1 MKLQAITLAAFL
13 AVAASAKQGGD
24 RRKTD
29 DHDANKKKRELGR
42 NKKKEC
48 AVPIFP
54 TTCESGD
61 LQPTWVGVK
70 GEVCLSAG
78 QSLCRERTNWNFGV
92 TAPVPPGMGGGMMG
106 GGGMGSDPIP
116 GPGTWGPVAPPGFVL
131 MAKGNEAGAPM
142 NIAGMGGDRKLGKK
156 NKKNKKKYQDPYWDY
171 YGNGKPIVLP
181 SPDFPANLPEP
192 ALPYNLTEAS
202 AHLWRGD
209 DCDPVWSFPL
219 GTTDVCVGMVG
230 QMDFPDGAL
239 AASSYLVFKNVVP
252 PSNATATADTGDL
265 WLTWHPLIGGDWK
278 SMPRLKL
285 VTDIDDGIVLKFKR
299 GPDGEDNEDAL
310 ITLDKDGDVDL
321 NPYVKVFFAPDGN
334 RTEAVPVDLA
344 TAITTYNL

>member
-13 AVAASAKQGGD
+13 AVAATAKQGGV
-24 RRKTD
+24 RQKTD
-29 DHDANKKKRELGR
+29 DRDANKKRRELGSKKHKR
-42 NKKKEC
+42 NKC

-78 QSLCRERTNWNFGV
+78 QSLCRKRTNWNVGI
-92 TAPVPPGMGGGMMG
+92 TAPVPPGMGGGGDGMMG
-106 GGGMGSDPIP
+106 GGGDGIP
-116 GPGTWGPVAPPGFVL
+116 GPETWDGVIPSP
-131 MAKGNEAGAPM
+131 K
-142 NIAGMGGDRKLGKK
+142 NIAGMGGDRKLGKNK
-156 NKKNKKKYQDPYWDY
+156 NNKKNGGDKYY
-171 YGNGKPIVLP
+171 YKYPTVLLP
-181 SPDFPANLPEP
+181 PEFPANLPEP

-252 PSNATATADTGDL
+252 PPNATATADTGDL

-299 GPDGEDNEDAL
+299 GPDGKDNEDVL
-310 ITLDKDGDVDL
+310 MTLNKDGDVDL
-321 NPYVKVFFAPDGN
+321 NPYVKVFFAPDGD

-344 TAITTYNL
+344 TAITTYNLM

>member
-13 AVAASAKQGGD
+13 AVAATAKQGGV

-29 DHDANKKKRELGR
+29 DRDANKKRRELGSKKHKR
-42 NKKKEC
+42 NKC

-78 QSLCRERTNWNFGV
+78 QSLCRKRTNWNVGI
-92 TAPVPPGMGGGMMG
+92 TAPVPPGMGGGGDGMMG
-106 GGGMGSDPIP
+106 GGGKMDSIP
-116 GPGTWGPVAPPGFVL
+116 TPDKWGPL
-131 MAKGNEAGAPM
+131 
-142 NIAGMGGDRKLGKK
+142 DRKLG
-156 NKKNKKKYQDPYWDY
+156 KNKKKYQASGTY
-171 YGNGKPIVLP
+171 YNYNGDGNAIVLP
-181 SPDFPANLPEP
+181 SPPANLPEP

-252 PSNATATADTGDL
+252 PPNATATADTGDL

-285 VTDIDDGIVLKFKR
+285 ATDIDDGIVLKFKR
-299 GPDGEDNEDAL
+299 GPDGKDNEDVL
-310 ITLDKDGDVDL
+310 MTLNKDGDVDL

-344 TAITTYNL
+344 TAITTYNLM

>member
-13 AVAASAKQGGD
+13 AVAATAKQGGV
-24 RRKTD
+24 RQKTD
-29 DHDANKKKRELGR
+29 DRDANRKRRELGSKKHKR
-42 NKKKEC
+42 NKC
-48 AVPIFP
+48 AVPIYS

-106 GGGMGSDPIP
+106 GGGSGKDPIP
-116 GPGTWGPVAPPGFVL
+116 GPGSWGPLIPVGSVPV
-131 MAKGNEAGAPM
+131 MRAKGGDEAGAPV
-142 NIAGMGGDRKLGKK
+142 NIAGMGGDRKLGK
-156 NKKNKKKYQDPYWDY
+156 NKKNGGDY
-171 YGNGKPIVLP
+171 VYGYPTVIPPHVQ
-181 SPDFPANLPEP
+181 LPEP

-265 WLTWHPLIGGDWK
+265 WLTFHPLVGGDWK

-285 VTDIDDGIVLKFKR
+285 ATDIDDGIVLKFKR
-299 GPDGEDNEDAL
+299 GPDGKDNEDVL
-310 ITLDKDGDVDL
+310 MTLNKDGDVDL
-321 NPYVKVFFAPDGN
+321 NPYVKVFFAPDGD

-344 TAITTYNL
+344 TAITTYNLM

>member
-13 AVAASAKQGGD
+13 AVAATAKQGGV

-29 DHDANKKKRELGR
+29 DRDANKKRRELGSKKHKR
-42 NKKKEC
+42 NKC
-48 AVPIFP
+48 AVPIYS

-78 QSLCRERTNWNFGV
+78 QSLCRKRTNWNFGV
-92 TAPVPPGMGGGMMG
+92 TAPVPPGMGGGGDGMMG
-106 GGGMGSDPIP
+106 GGGMGDDLIP
-116 GPGTWGPVAPPGFVL
+116 TPDKWDLSPLPPGL
-131 MAKGNEAGAPM
+131 GKGY
-142 NIAGMGGDRKLGKK
+142 AGMGGDRKLGK
-156 NKKNKKKYQDPYWDY
+156 NKKNGGDY
-171 YGNGKPIVLP
+171 VYGYPTVIPPHVQ
-181 SPDFPANLPEP
+181 LPEP

-252 PSNATATADTGDL
+252 PPNATATADTGDL

-285 VTDIDDGIVLKFKR
+285 ATDIDDGIVLKFKR
-299 GPDGEDNEDAL
+299 GPDGKDNEDVL
-310 ITLDKDGDVDL
+310 MTLNKDGDVDL
-321 NPYVKVFFAPDGN
+321 NPYVKVFFAPDGD

-344 TAITTYNL
+344 TAITTYNLM

>member
-13 AVAASAKQGGD
+13 AVAATAKQGGV
-24 RRKTD
+24 RQKTD
-29 DHDANKKKRELGR
+29 DRDANRKRRELGSKKHKR
-42 NKKKEC
+42 NKC
-48 AVPIFP
+48 AVPIYS

-78 QSLCRERTNWNFGV
+78 QSLCRKRTNWNFGV
-92 TAPVPPGMGGGMMG
+92 TAPVPPGMGGGGDGMMG
-106 GGGMGSDPIP
+106 GGGMGDDLIP
-116 GPGTWGPVAPPGFVL
+116 TPDKWDLSPLPPGL
-131 MAKGNEAGAPM
+131 GKGY
-142 NIAGMGGDRKLGKK
+142 AGMGGDRKLGK
-156 NKKNKKKYQDPYWDY
+156 NKKNGGDY
-171 YGNGKPIVLP
+171 VYGYPTVIPPHVQ
-181 SPDFPANLPEP
+181 LPEP

-252 PSNATATADTGDL
+252 PPNATATADTGDL

-285 VTDIDDGIVLKFKR
+285 ATDIDDGIVLKFKR
-299 GPDGEDNEDAL
+299 GPDGKDNEDVL
-310 ITLDKDGDVDL
+310 MTLNKDGDVDL
-321 NPYVKVFFAPDGN
+321 NPYVKVFFAPDGD

-344 TAITTYNL
+344 TAITTYNLM

>member
-13 AVAASAKQGGD
+13 AVAATAKQGGV

-29 DHDANKKKRELGR
+29 DHNANKKKRELGSKKKHKR
-42 NKKKEC
+42 NKC
-48 AVPIFP
+48 AVPIYS
-54 TTCESGD
+54 TTCKSGD

-106 GGGMGSDPIP
+106 GGGMGKDPIP
-116 GPGTWGPVAPPGFVL
+116 GPGTWGPVTPPGFIMGPAPPGYIL
-131 MAKGNEAGAPM
+131 RAEDGGEAGAPV
-142 NIAGMGGDRKLGKK
+142 NIAGMGGDRNL
-156 NKKNKKKYQDPYWDY
+156 KKY
-171 YGNGKPIVLP
+171 YGRGKPIVLP
-181 SPDFPANLPEP
+181 SPDFPGNLPEP
-192 ALPYNLTEAS
+192 PLPYNLTEAS

-252 PSNATATADTGDL
+252 PSNAIATADTGDL

>member
-13 AVAASAKQGGD
+13 AVAATAKQGGV
-24 RRKTD
+24 RQKTD
-29 DHDANKKKRELGR
+29 DRDANKKRRELGSKKHKR
-42 NKKKEC
+42 NKC

-78 QSLCRERTNWNFGV
+78 QSLCRKRTNWNVGI
-92 TAPVPPGMGGGMMG
+92 TAPVPPGMGGGGDGMMG
-106 GGGMGSDPIP
+106 GGGMGDDPIP
-116 GPGTWGPVAPPGFVL
+116 TPDKWEPF
-131 MAKGNEAGAPM
+131 
-142 NIAGMGGDRKLGKK
+142 DRKLGKK
-156 NKKNKKKYQDPYWDY
+156 KNKKKYRESDPYWNYNGD
-171 YGNGKPIVLP
+171 GNAINLP
-181 SPDFPANLPEP
+181 PPGFPANLPEP

-252 PSNATATADTGDL
+252 PPNATATADTGDL

-299 GPDGEDNEDAL
+299 GPDGKDNEDVL
-310 ITLDKDGDVDL
+310 MTLNKDGDVDL
-321 NPYVKVFFAPDGN
+321 NPYVKVFFAPDGD

-344 TAITTYNL
+344 TAITTYNLM